1 MHYKSGYPNRYWPQ
15 ADSTSKWFYTLWNYT
30 SEDQSDILNPYV
42 VYHVYA
48 QRVSPTT
55 NKPFIQG
62 FIILKDKKTYVELNK
77 ILEANYEPLKGTYK
91 QSDLVY
97 QKREKYGEKCIHG

>member
-1 MHYKSGYPNRYWPQ
+1 MHYKSGLSLTDIGHKQ
-15 ADSTSKWFYTLWNYT
+15 TSTSEWFYTLWNYT

-42 VYHVYA
+42 VYHVCA

-62 FIILKDKKTYVELNK
+62 FIILKDKTIKL
-77 ILEANYEPLKGTYK
+77 
-91 QSDLVY
+91 
-97 QKREKYGEKCIHG
+97 